1 MKTKASYINN
11 EFYLIRTKNNSTFIY
26 DVSNTNYH
34 EFKESEDIPLA
45 IQERYN
51 AGDFVRALKSLD
63 DKATDKS
70 RLIDLTSIDGDAL
83 SEMEAITEKP
93 FITFVNTE
101 HTQKLIDLK
110 EKIEPYYK
118 IVVNIENKKKYYFNH
133 NTKKYEL
140 LDKDGLTLG
149 YLLQKDFNITLVNK
163 DITTLY
169 GLFRIPKEPN
179 HDAIAFNNMVLDT
192 DTWQKLPRD
201 TFTVKSINYDYL
213 EPGQTKK
220 GTLTE
225 KTIKE
230 IFIPANAPDNTQY
243 YKDFLQRLGASFKK
257 ENKHKFIYLLSGS
270 GDDGKS
276 LILDILGLIHGKL
289 ALNLE
294 PKNLDDDFYNINLSD
309 TNVLLMDELNKGS
322 FNNDRVA
329 TLKLITG
336 RGAKDSR
343 LMHSQELVT
352 TKNYGVLFIG
362 TNVIPSVP
370 FSDKAYW
377 KRLIIIKLP
386 NKFIED
392 LDKPDLANNI
402 YIANEELNNF
412 LADDVDGLEWLISE
426 AINHYKNMVNGF
438 EIKQSALDTQF
449 LYDGDNPIKIFI
461 TNYII
466 KTNNNDD
473 LLANNEIKYYLL
485 SWALK
490 IGVTKNELGVE
501 TPNELSQEIGAKIK
515 NVFEDI
521 EKGRKGSST
530 AYRGLALNIDPEEY
544 LKDDD
549 NIITE
554 LNVLQDIYFN
564 G

>member
-1 MKTKASYINN
+1 METRASYINKD
-11 EFYLIRTKNNSTFIY
+11 FYLVRTKNNSTFIY
-26 DVSNTNYH
+26 DVSKTVHY
-34 EFKESEDIPLA
+34 EFKESQDIPPA
-45 IQERYN
+45 IFKTFN
-51 AGDFVRALKSLD
+51 AGDFFEALKTLD

-70 RLIDLTSIDGDAL
+70 RLLDLTSIDGDAL

-93 FITFVNTE
+93 FITFVNTD

-118 IVVNIENKKKYYFNH
+118 IVVNVENKNKYYFNH

-276 LILDILGLIHGKL
+276 LILNILGLVHGKL

-294 PKNLDDDFYNINLSD
+294 PKNLDDDFYNLNLSD
-309 TNVLLMDELNKGS
+309 TNVLIMDELNKGS

-329 TLKLITG
+329 TLKLLSG

-343 LMHSQELVT
+343 RMHSQELVT
-352 TKNYGVLFIG
+352 TKNYGVIFIG

-392 LDKPDLANNI
+392 LDKPDLDNNI
-402 YIANEELNNF
+402 YIANEELNEY
-412 LADDVDGLEWLISE
+412 LAEDVDGLEWLISE
-426 AINHYKNMVNGF
+426 AINQYKNIGNGF
-438 EIKQSALDTQF
+438 EIKQNALDTQF

-461 TNYII
+461 SNYIM
-466 KTNNNDD
+466 KTNDNSQ

-490 IGVTKNELGVE
+490 IGVSKNDLGVE

-549 NIITE
+549 NLIFE